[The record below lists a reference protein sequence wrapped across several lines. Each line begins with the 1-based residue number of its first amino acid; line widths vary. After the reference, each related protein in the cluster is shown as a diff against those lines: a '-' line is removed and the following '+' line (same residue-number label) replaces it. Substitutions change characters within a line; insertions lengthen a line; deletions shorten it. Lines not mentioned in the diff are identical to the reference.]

1 MQTSVS
7 AKPLNS
13 HRSEDRKGKKTG
25 DERRRCVRKEGK
37 KGGREEERKDGK
49 ERN

>member
-1 MQTSVS
+1 MRE
-7 AKPLNS
+7 A
-13 HRSEDRKGKKTG
+13 G
-25 DERRRCVRKEGK
+25 DEERRCVRKEGK